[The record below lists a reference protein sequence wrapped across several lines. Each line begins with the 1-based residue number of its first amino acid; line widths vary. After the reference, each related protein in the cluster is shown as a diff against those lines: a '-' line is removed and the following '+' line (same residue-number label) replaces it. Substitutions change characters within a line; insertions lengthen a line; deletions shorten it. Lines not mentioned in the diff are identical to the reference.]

1 MQRSASVWEATGC
14 HSPHRGTPGE
24 SSSRA
29 PQSRVPSFFTHML
42 SQGAPEWLRVPSA
55 QQLCL
60 VQTGWRSDETI
71 CLIITVRLRL
81 FLIPAQRAGSLYSG
95 VLSVCFRH
103 SNEHADSPSPIGLA
117 LPSPQP
123 WPFQAVVAFYPHH
136 SLRLP
141 SIFAFHSHLDC
152 TLWEMKHL
160 KPTYTIPSASLR
172 ARVSLL
178 YLNNKQNSFC

>member
-1 MQRSASVWEATGC
+1 MQRSASVWQVTGC
-14 HSPHRGTPGE
+14 HSPHGGTPGE

-42 SQGAPEWLRVPSA
+42 SQGAPEWLCVPSA

-95 VLSVCFRH
+95 VLSACFRH
-103 SNEHADSPSPIGLA
+103 SSDMLTAPPQQAWHCHLLSPGPLRQWR
-117 LPSPQP
+117 PSAHTAAHPASGYQNTL
-123 WPFQAVVAFYPHH
+123 VFY
-136 SLRLP
+136 
-141 SIFAFHSHLDC
+141 SHLDC
-152 TLWEMKHL
+152 M
-160 KPTYTIPSASLR
+160 
-172 ARVSLL
+172 
-178 YLNNKQNSFC
+178 